1 VNSRLTLN
9 VGLRWDRFGSPSFRD
24 GLMWNWNW
32 DIETGNIVIPP
43 GTETEVRPL
52 YPKNIPIVTGQVSQ
66 NSDSTNFGPR
76 IGVAWRPF
84 GEQTVVHG
92 GYGLYTET
100 LGWYSRLNTGGP
112 FDQRNVYQFAPER
125 RADAVP
131 PQSVPLDGPV
141 PAFYRRASTVI
152 RSIPITGRRT
162 SSI

>member
-24 GLMWNWNW
+24 GLMWNW

-76 IGVAWRPF
+76 ISVAWRPF
-84 GEQTVVHG
+84 GEQTVVRG

-100 LGWYSRLNTGGP
+100 LGWYSRLNAGGP
-112 FDQRNVYQFAPER
+112 FEISETFINSLQNG
-125 RADAVP
+125 VP
-131 PQSVPLDGPV
+131 MLSLPNPFPSTATASVPSQSFNG
-141 PAFYRRASTVI
+141 Y
-152 RSIPITGRRT
+152 
-162 SSI
+162 